1 MALDGPAGS
10 ARGPAAGTPD
20 RAAGGNEGNG
30 YMTDRKIQK
39 LYGKKIRHMC
49 RRVLAVSVCSCLLCL
64 TVFGREGSWEQDK
77 KKWRYMYGP
86 DTPAEDEWIV
96 EDGKEY
102 YVDSK
107 GYMKTGWITDESDGN
122 KYYLGEDGAKCY
134 NTFTKDDKF
143 VGPEGTVVE
152 RFDTW
157 RKAVKKEL
165 NAVLKSREYKKLEES
180 MRPGFLLAD
189 LNCDSYKDLAI
200 VDNGAA
206 PSRLLYV
213 GIWNPE
219 EEKYLVAS
227 QMDWTSEEVSWLTR
241 SPQEENTWLVVDYG
255 NGLDLDY
262 FELKRDGYFF
272 DNLWH
277 FTTDVNDWD
286 DIIYFV
292 NGSEC
297 ELEDWNAGRAEA
309 AAQAGAAVK
318 EGWVVLTEDS
328 VSQTVDQVPDGTELL
343 LWE

>member
-1 MALDGPAGS
+1 
-10 ARGPAAGTPD
+10 
-20 RAAGGNEGNG
+20 
-30 YMTDRKIQK
+30 
-39 LYGKKIRHMC
+39 
-49 RRVLAVSVCSCLLCL
+49 
-64 TVFGREGSWEQDK
+64 
-77 KKWRYMYGP
+77 
-86 DTPAEDEWIV
+86 
-96 EDGKEY
+96 
-102 YVDSK
+102 
-107 GYMKTGWITDESDGN
+107 
-122 KYYLGEDGAKCY
+122 
-134 NTFTKDDKF
+134 
-143 VGPEGTVVE
+143 VVE

-309 AAQAGAAVK
+309 ADQAGAAVK

>member
-1 MALDGPAGS
+1 M
-10 ARGPAAGTPD
+10 
-20 RAAGGNEGNG
+20 
-30 YMTDRKIQK
+30 
-39 LYGKKIRHMC
+39 
-49 RRVLAVSVCSCLLCL
+49 
-64 TVFGREGSWEQDK
+64 
-77 KKWRYMYGP
+77 
-86 DTPAEDEWIV
+86 
-96 EDGKEY
+96 
-102 YVDSK
+102 
-107 GYMKTGWITDESDGN
+107 
-122 KYYLGEDGAKCY
+122 
-134 NTFTKDDKF
+134 
-143 VGPEGTVVE
+143 
-152 RFDTW
+152 
-157 RKAVKKEL
+157 
-165 NAVLKSREYKKLEES
+165 
-180 MRPGFLLAD
+180 
-189 LNCDSYKDLAI
+189 
-200 VDNGAA
+200 
-206 PSRLLYV
+206 
-213 GIWNPE
+213 
-219 EEKYLVAS
+219 AS

>member
-1 MALDGPAGS
+1 MGRLDDPAGS

-30 YMTDRKIQK
+30 YMTDGKIQK
-39 LYGKKIRHMC
+39 LYSKKIRHMC
-49 RRVLAVSVCSCLLCL
+49 RRILAVSVCSCLLCL

-297 ELEDWNAGRAEA
+297 ELEGDR
-309 AAQAGAAVK
+309 K
-318 EGWVVLTEDS
+318 SVV
-328 VSQTVDQVPDGTELL
+328 
-343 LWE
+343 